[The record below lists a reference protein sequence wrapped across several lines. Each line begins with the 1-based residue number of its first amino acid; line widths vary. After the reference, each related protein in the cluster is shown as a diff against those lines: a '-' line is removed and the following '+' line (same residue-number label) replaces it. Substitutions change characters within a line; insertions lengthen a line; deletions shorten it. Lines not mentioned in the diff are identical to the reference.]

1 VAQLRQVF
9 HFSSQLFQRVHVGI
23 GLDNFNRIIFIIDF
37 VSCLIGNVSLFPKK
51 LNYHLNYLTV
61 TISPNAPCP
70 NDCPTRKSCSN
81 LITYLG
87 ESSSHSLLLLLD
99 NILRLP
105 YLLTNHFISAKT
117 VNHKYKSPTS
127 VTDKEHQNRRVE
139 ITIFINNSQMY
150 VSAIYRSAC
159 TAPRIF
165 ETQDE
170 GQRQCMGLQ
179 YRKREQGKQ
188 CELRRLRR

>member
-1 VAQLRQVF
+1 M
-9 HFSSQLFQRVHVGI
+9 
-23 GLDNFNRIIFIIDF
+23 
-37 VSCLIGNVSLFPKK
+37 
-51 LNYHLNYLTV
+51 
-61 TISPNAPCP
+61 
-70 NDCPTRKSCSN
+70 TR
-81 LITYLG
+81 
-87 ESSSHSLLLLLD
+87 
-99 NILRLP
+99 NI
-105 YLLTNHFISAKT
+105 H
-117 VNHKYKSPTS
+117 
-127 VTDKEHQNRRVE
+127 
-139 ITIFINNSQMY
+139 

>member
-1 VAQLRQVF
+1 MREA
-9 HFSSQLFQRVHVGI
+9 
-23 GLDNFNRIIFIIDF
+23 DN
-37 VSCLIGNVSLFPKK
+37 KQ
-51 LNYHLNYLTV
+51 V
-61 TISPNAPCP
+61 TISVKQQEEIHKPDETIINSD
-70 NDCPTRKSCSN
+70 NLWDYHKQLVNKVNNRENSVGSNTMPTELK
-81 LITYLG
+81 LF
-87 ESSSHSLLLLLD
+87 LD
-99 NILRLP
+99 QPLVDIN
-105 YLLTNHFISAKT
+105 
-117 VNHKYKSPTS
+117 
-127 VTDKEHQNRRVE
+127 TDPLD
-139 ITIFINNSQMY
+139 

>member
-1 VAQLRQVF
+1 MIQV
-9 HFSSQLFQRVHVGI
+9 
-23 GLDNFNRIIFIIDF
+23 
-37 VSCLIGNVSLFPKK
+37 
-51 LNYHLNYLTV
+51 
-61 TISPNAPCP
+61 
-70 NDCPTRKSCSN
+70 
-81 LITYLG
+81 
-87 ESSSHSLLLLLD
+87 
-99 NILRLP
+99 
-105 YLLTNHFISAKT
+105 
-117 VNHKYKSPTS
+117 YKEAFKARA
-127 VTDKEHQNRRVE
+127 V
-139 ITIFINNSQMY
+139 FY